1 MDSKEKEMPKIRCRR
16 CGVDMELKETYFE
29 YLGHGLHTKVP
40 RCPVCGEVYI
50 PEELASGK
58 IADIERTLED
68 K

>member
-1 MDSKEKEMPKIRCRR
+1 MGQQDRDTLKIRCRR
-16 CGVDMELKETYFE
+16 CGIDMEPAETYFE

-40 RCPVCGEVYI
+40 RCPKCGEVYI
-50 PEELASGK
+50 PEDLAMGK